1 MRISRLMALLPLVA
15 LVAACGGNGAPKVDD
30 ALKNDLALA
39 SQAQPLNA
47 QANISPTEAG
57 LSAQPQAL
65 TSVARQPAAAAPA
78 RRTSSARRSSSASR
92 SSGSSS
98 GAGTGTYY
106 PPAPPPVHVEKHTQR
121 DAAIGAAAG
130 AVLGATT
137 SRNKVRGGIIG
148 AAVGGILGGVIGN
161 NVDVQKKIGW

>member
-1 MRISRLMALLPLVA
+1 MRKSRLMIFVPLAAV
-15 LVAACGGNGAPKVDD
+15 LAACGSGAPKFDD

-39 SQAQPLNA
+39 SQAQPMNA

-57 LSAQPQAL
+57 LAGQPQAL
-65 TSVARQPAAAAPA
+65 TAVARQPVSSAPV
-78 RRTSSARRSSSASR
+78 RRTSTARRSSGVYR

-98 GAGTGTYY
+98 GTYY
-106 PPAPPPVHVEKHTQR
+106 PPASPPVRVEKHTQR

-130 AVLGATT
+130 AILGATT
-137 SRNKVRGGIIG
+137 SRNKVKGGLIG

-161 NVDVQKKIGW
+161 NVDVHKKVGW